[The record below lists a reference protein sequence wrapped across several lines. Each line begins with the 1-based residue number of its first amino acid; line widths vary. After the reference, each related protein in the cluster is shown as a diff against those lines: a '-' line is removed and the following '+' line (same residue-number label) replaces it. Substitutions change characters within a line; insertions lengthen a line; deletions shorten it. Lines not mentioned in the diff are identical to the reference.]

1 MPIAYREKKE
11 VEKFDYKD
19 VLSGGANRG
28 YLYQWCFLAIDVHSK
43 VVFLEHIHQNTIF
56 QQVAKKKITDDP
68 DDDQFAEEKLD
79 ESNRASRPQSTATW
93 DAFKKFVER
102 INNVRKWY
110 HVKNGL
116 PGKYKEIHPKLICH
130 DNGSEFMGKFRE
142 EIQKMNKK
150 DKQFYNETITPESR
164 SHYNGVA
171 ERAIKTI
178 RKYFYSIYNAYREQ
192 VPDASALDR
201 RRNKQNPPQPKNWH
215 VFQPDPGMY
224 DWTLDIPEVLKRY
237 NSSYHSVIRTT
248 PIDALLE
255 RGISWKEI
263 ENRIWNYHYDPE
275 HGRYRDVFHNLH
287 LPGTYKAF
295 DKTGRPNI

>member
-1 MPIAYREKKE
+1 
-11 VEKFDYKD
+11 
-19 VLSGGANRG
+19 
-28 YLYQWCFLAIDVHSK
+28 
-43 VVFLEHIHQNTIF
+43 
-56 QQVAKKKITDDP
+56 
-68 DDDQFAEEKLD
+68 
-79 ESNRASRPQSTATW
+79 
-93 DAFKKFVER
+93 
-102 INNVRKWY
+102 
-110 HVKNGL
+110 
-116 PGKYKEIHPKLICH
+116 
-130 DNGSEFMGKFRE
+130 
-142 EIQKMNKK
+142 MNKK

-263 ENRIWNYHYDPE
+263 ENRIWNYHYDPQ